1 MASRQT
7 PDGWE
12 FWIDRGGTFTDVV
25 ARRPDGTLL
34 ARKLLSENPE
44 RYDDAVIAGIDEV
57 LEAAGETAGDY
68 GAVDAV
74 RMGTTV
80 ATNALLER
88 TGERTLLLVTRG
100 FRDALKIGY
109 QQRPRLFDLN
119 IQLPGPL
126 AAGVVEVGE
135 RIDAGGQVLEPLDE
149 AGLRADLATARRAGF
164 EAVAIVFMHG
174 YRYDAHERR
183 AAQLAAAAG
192 FSQISTS
199 HRIGALA
206 RLVARGDTTVAD
218 AYLSPV
224 LRRYVDRLVNRLG
237 DTRLLFMQSN
247 GGLTEARHFR
257 GRDSILSGP
266 AAGVVGMA
274 ATARKAGFDRLI
286 GFDMGGTST
295 DVTLYDGEFERTVDN
310 QVAGVRIQAPMMR
323 IHTVAAGGGSL
334 LSFRDGRFQ
343 VGPESGGAD
352 PGPTC
357 YRRGGGLTVTD
368 ANLLLGRIQ
377 ADYFPS
383 VFGPGGD
390 EALDKE
396 AVTHAF
402 RRLAG
407 AVEAA
412 GQDAMSAEQMAEGYL
427 RIAVNRMAQ
436 AIKQISIQRGY
447 DLERFTLCSF
457 GGAAGQHACAV
468 ADALGIP
475 RILLHPFAGVLSAY
489 GMGLADLRCLRQ
501 ETADLSLGPETQASL
516 DGRFRR
522 LEERA
527 SEHLEGQGAAAGSVR
542 LQRRLHVRYDGSD
555 TALAVPWGD
564 IDGIRRAFDEAH
576 QRQFGFRED
585 RPRIVQTLSV
595 EAVAPGGA
603 GDARLPGA
611 EDVADTRTEDE
622 REVWLDGRWVSTPV
636 FRRHELPAGRE
647 IEGPALIMEAHGTTV
662 VAHGWCALVEGNGN
676 LVLSRTG
683 PGALARA
690 DSEYADPILLEVFNN
705 LFMHIA
711 EQMGVVLENTAHSVN
726 IKERLDFSCAL
737 FDPDGGL
744 VANAPHV
751 PVHLGSM
758 DAAIET
764 VIREK
769 RSEMRPGDV
778 YVLNAPYNGGTH
790 LPDVTVVTPVF
801 DDTGEQILFYVA
813 SRGHHEDIGGLT
825 PGSMTPRATNIE
837 QEGVLID
844 CVKLAED
851 GRFRENEIRAL
862 LSGARYPARQ
872 PDKNIADL
880 KAQVAANARGA
891 DEIAKMI
898 AHFGSDVVNA
908 YMGHVQD
915 NAEESVR
922 ALIARLDDGEATVAT
937 DTGAEVRVKITID
950 RESRSAVIDFSGTS
964 QAREDNFNA
973 PEPVTR
979 AAVLYVFRVMTGEP
993 IPLNA
998 GCLRPLEIRVPEGS
1012 FLKPE
1017 YPAAV
1022 VAGNVE
1028 TSQVVTNA
1036 LFMALKGL
1044 GTSQGTMNNLTFGD
1058 DTRQYYETIC
1068 SGSPAGPDF
1077 DGVAGVQVHMTN
1089 TRLTDPEVLELRYPV
1104 VLDEF
1109 SIVRGSGGRGRQC
1122 AGDGTR
1128 RALRFL
1134 EPMHAAILSGYR
1146 ELAPPGLEGGEDGN
1160 CGCNFVERGNG
1171 CGEKLSGCEETE
1183 LAAGDRIIVETP
1195 TGGGFGRAKND

>member
-274 ATARKAGFDRLI
+274 ATAREAGFDRLI

-636 FRRHELPAGRE
+636 FRRHELTAGRK

-737 FDPDGGL
+737 FDRAGGL
-744 VANAPHV
+744 VANAPHM

-758 DAAIET
+758 GESVRAIMA
-764 VIREK
+764 RFDGK
-769 RSEMRPGDV
+769 MAPGDSF
-778 YVLNAPYNGGTH
+778 VLNAPYEGGTH
-790 LPDVTVVTPVF
+790 LPDVTVVTPFF
-801 DDTGEQILFYVA
+801 DERAAEPSFYVA
-813 SRGHHEDIGGLT
+813 SRAHHADIGGVS
-825 PGSMTPRATNIE
+825 PGSMPPLSSDISE
-837 QEGVLID
+837 EGVLIPPTRL
-844 CVKLAED
+844 VRGGKLLEKKL
-851 GRFRENEIRAL
+851 RKL
-862 LSGARYPARQ
+862 LARNRWPARR
-872 PDKNIADL
+872 PDQNVADL
-880 KAQVAANARGA
+880 KAQLAANARGL
-891 DEIAKMI
+891 DEIGGMLDQ
-898 AHFGSDVVNA
+898 FGRETVAA
-908 YMGHVQD
+908 YTQHVQD
-915 NAEESVR
+915 NAEEAVR
-922 ALIARLDDGEATVAT
+922 NTISSLKSGRFVYELDGGEHIEVQITVDREAREAT
-937 DTGAEVRVKITID
+937 
-950 RESRSAVIDFSGTS
+950 IDFTGTS
-964 QAREDNFNA
+964 PQTKTNFNA
-973 PEPVTR
+973 PLAVCR
-979 AAVLYVFRVMTGEP
+979 AAVLYVFRTLVDRD
-993 IPLNA
+993 IPMNE
-998 GCLRPLEIRVPEGS
+998 GCLRPLNVIVPAAS
-1012 FLKPE
+1012 LLDPRP
-1017 YPAAV
+1017 PAAV

-1028 TSQVVTNA
+1028 TSQCVVDSLYGA
-1036 LFMALKGL
+1036 LGVLAGA
-1044 GTSQGTMNNLTFGD
+1044 QGTMNNLTFGND
-1058 DTRQYYETIC
+1058 RLQYYETIC
-1068 SGSPAGPDF
+1068 GGAGAGPGF
-1077 DGVAGVQVHMTN
+1077 DGASGVHTHMTN
-1089 TRLTDPEVLELRYPV
+1089 SRLTDPEVLEGRYPV
-1104 VLDEF
+1104 LVEHF
-1109 SIVRGSGGRGRQC
+1109 GIREGSGGAGRHRG
-1122 AGDGTR
+1122 GDGVIR
-1128 RALRFL
+1128 IIRFL
-1134 EPMHAAILSGYR
+1134 QPMTAAILSNHRRIRPFG
-1146 ELAPPGLEGGEDGN
+1146 LAGGEAGAPGRNRLRRADGSEEIL
-1160 CGCNFVERGNG
+1160 GATAQVEV
-1171 CGEKLSGCEETE
+1171 
-1183 LAAGDRIIVETP
+1183 AAGDALIIETP
-1195 TGGGFGRAKND
+1195 GGGGYGRPGE